1 MLNRLTEYIY
11 NFKIGLQNLFIWFP
25 VIWRDR
31 DWDDSF
37 MWKILNTKL
46 RKMEQFFNRGDLMGV
61 HSKKELKRLKEARI
75 LTDRI
80 VADEYN
86 IEQYDKIRDKYQ
98 VKNYSKY
105 IPGEDHRRY
114 CIEVNNGTEEEYRR
128 ELKRC
133 LKHECYLRRQ
143 DIRRLGEILERYSF
157 RWWD

>member
-46 RKMEQFFNRGDLMGV
+46 RKMEEFFNRGDLMGV

-98 VKNYSKY
+98 VRDYLKY
-105 IPGEDHRRY
+105 IPEEDCYQY
-114 CIEVNNGTEEEYRR
+114 CTEVNNGTEEDYRR
-128 ELKRC
+128 ELRRYFG
-133 LKHECYLRRQ
+133 HEWYLRKQ
-143 DIRRLGEILERYSF
+143 DIRRLGEILEKYSF